1 MEWVQMKG
9 TGRLVAT
16 TCISVPPPALV
27 EEGYGRTNPCCMG
40 VVELDESVRVVA
52 RIEGVN
58 TQDPES
64 ISTGMPV
71 EIVFHDAKA
80 ISRSKPVVTFRPRSM
95 PSEK

>member
-16 TCISVPPPALV
+16 TCISVPPPALA
-27 EEGYGRTNPCCMG
+27 EEGYGRTNPCCTG
-40 VVELDESVRVVA
+40 VVELDESIRVVA

-95 PSEK
+95 PGER